1 MPFPP
6 SHLTCEACLRVRTQ
20 IVFLFSLYS
29 SVTICIAQ
37 RPLATPGPAV
47 RRELIAP
54 SSQVDNPAGLLS
66 GSTPS
71 GQLTPGILP
80 LTLTDAVTRGLR
92 YNLGS
97 ITGQLTS
104 RRVNAARLAEL
115 SNLLPNLTGHVVE
128 SSQQINL
135 KAFGF
140 GAFPGIS
147 SIVGPFQVLDVRA
160 SLTQAILDISALDTW
175 RGAREATRAAE
186 LTNRN
191 LRDSVVLAVVDLYLR
206 ALTSR
211 ARTESAKAQLATA
224 EAEYRQALNMKA
236 AGVIAGI
243 DVLRSQVQ
251 LQAEQQRNIA
261 VGNEFQREKLDL
273 SRAIG
278 LALGQEFSLTDIGYL
293 PAPPSSLDDAIRR
306 SYESRPDYQAAVA
319 AESAAEWQKRAASG
333 ARFPTLY
340 FTGDYGTIGPNVRDN
355 HGTYTAAIGLQF
367 PIFEG
372 GRTRAEIEQADAILT
387 QRRAETADL
396 RGRIDYEVRTS
407 FLNLN
412 SAREQVEVAQ
422 SARKLAAEQLVQARD
437 RFAAGVA
444 NNLEVVQAQQAV
456 ATAER
461 KTSLAACTLTIFRR
475 PR

>member
-80 LTLTDAVTRGLR
+80 LTLSDAVTRGLR

-160 SLTQAILDISALDTW
+160 SLTQAILDISAL
-175 RGAREATRAAE
+175 RHMARSPRSHKSSRVDESESPRFGCTR
-186 LTNRN
+186 RC
-191 LRDSVVLAVVDLYLR
+191 RP
-206 ALTSR
+206 
-211 ARTESAKAQLATA
+211 
-224 EAEYRQALNMKA
+224 
-236 AGVIAGI
+236 
-243 DVLRSQVQ
+243 
-251 LQAEQQRNIA
+251 
-261 VGNEFQREKLDL
+261 
-273 SRAIG
+273 
-278 LALGQEFSLTDIGYL
+278 L
-293 PAPPSSLDDAIRR
+293 PARPHKPS
-306 SYESRPDYQAAVA
+306 
-319 AESAAEWQKRAASG
+319 
-333 ARFPTLY
+333 
-340 FTGDYGTIGPNVRDN
+340 PN
-355 HGTYTAAIGLQF
+355 
-367 PIFEG
+367 
-372 GRTRAEIEQADAILT
+372 
-387 QRRAETADL
+387 
-396 RGRIDYEVRTS
+396 
-407 FLNLN
+407 
-412 SAREQVEVAQ
+412 
-422 SARKLAAEQLVQARD
+422 
-437 RFAAGVA
+437 
-444 NNLEVVQAQQAV
+444 
-456 ATAER
+456 
-461 KTSLAACTLTIFRR
+461 
-475 PR
+475 